1 MDKRRIGLS
10 SKVLASVVAGSLVLA
25 QTSFA
30 FAQGA
35 ATKPAHAQ
43 ADKPA
48 ADAKPDLAA
57 AKKHYGE
64 GERLFKAGDLAGALP
79 EFKQANDIKATA
91 HVERYIGLCEDG
103 LGHYKAAAEWYDKFL
118 AHVPEKLAAQGD
130 ELKKRSAELRSMP
143 GKVHVESNPPGAS
156 VSIDDKAQTSPTPM
170 DVELAPGSHSIKL
183 AASGRVAT
191 TKAVDVEFAS
201 SQTVTADLVADA
213 SPAPAAPVAAPIAV
227 AVATSAPAAALA
239 PTEPAESRSKVPAFV
254 TGGLAIA
261 AAGVGTVFGIIA
273 LGDKSNF
280 DKNPTTATADSGDT
294 HALIADMAFG
304 VAVTFGVT
312 SAVLFLTRDEPA
324 ATASTTRHTTTA
336 KATDAKPAA
345 MKITPTPIVGPHTG
359 GAGFV
364 LQF

>member
-1 MDKRRIGLS
+1 LDKRRIGLS

-25 QTSFA
+25 QTSLT

-35 ATKPAHAQ
+35 ATKPAHGQ
-43 ADKPA
+43 TGKPA
-48 ADAKPDLAA
+48 PDAKPDLAA
-57 AKKHYGE
+57 AKKHYAE
-64 GERLFKAGDLAGALP
+64 GERLFKAGDLAGALS
-79 EFKQANDIKATA
+79 EFKQANDIKGTA

-118 AHVPEKLAAQGD
+118 AHVPEKLASQGE
-130 ELKKRSAELRSMP
+130 ELKKRSAELRAMP
-143 GKVHVESNPPGAS
+143 GKVHVDSNPPGAS
-156 VSIDDKAQTSPTPM
+156 VSIDDKPQAAPTPM

-183 AASGRVAT
+183 SASGRTAT

-201 SQTVTADLVADA
+201 TQSVSADLVAEA
-213 SPAPAAPVAAPIAV
+213 APAPAAPVAAPIPV
-227 AVATSAPAAALA
+227 AVSAPLPA
-239 PTEPAESRSKVPAFV
+239 PIAPGEPAEARSKVPAFV

-324 ATASTTRHTTTA
+324 ATSSNTPKTTTA
-336 KATDAKPAA
+336 KGTDAKATA